1 MDMDSISALL
11 EALKRGD
18 AGKGLDLPGGDEAK
32 PIAAKVSILKAVP
45 MHGDPMG
52 GDDDDHALDLHG
64 MDGDAMGPSDQM
76 PDDDASAD
84 ARDNAQIVAGLQSM
98 YPEIY
103 DKICKSVLGD
113 DGGDMD
119 SRSDDM
125 MLGGLR

>member
-18 AGKGLDLPGGDEAK
+18 AGKGLDLPGGDDAK

-52 GDDDDHALDLHG
+52 GDDDDEHALDLHG
-64 MDGDAMGPSDQM
+64 MDDDAMGPSDEM
-76 PDDDASAD
+76 HDDSDAGAD
-84 ARDNAQIVAGLQSM
+84 ARDNAQIVAGLQTM

-103 DKICKSVLGD
+103 DKICKTVLGD
-113 DGGDMD
+113 SGSDQDADMD
-119 SRSDDM
+119 DRM
-125 MLGGLR
+125 GGF